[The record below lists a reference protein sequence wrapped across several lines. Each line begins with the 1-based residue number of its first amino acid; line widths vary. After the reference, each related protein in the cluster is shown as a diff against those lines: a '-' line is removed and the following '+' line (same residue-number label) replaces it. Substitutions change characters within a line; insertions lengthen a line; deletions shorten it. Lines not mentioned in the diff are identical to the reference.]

1 MKHHRTSE
9 PSQRQLRV
17 GEQIR
22 HILCE
27 TLRRGHFHSQ
37 LLMEEAGT
45 VTITEVRPSPDLK
58 HARAYVM
65 TLGGKQID
73 AVLEALNE
81 EARIFQKDIGRHSN
95 LKFTPKIRFVTDD
108 SFDQAQRIEQ
118 LLRGPLND
126 EAPHGDS
133 SDGE

>member
-1 MKHHRTSE
+1 MKHHTSE

-22 HILCE
+22 HILSE
-27 TLRRGHFHSQ
+27 TLQRGHFHSEI
-37 LLMEEAGT
+37 LIEESGR

-65 TLGGKQID
+65 TLGGGQIE
-73 AVLEALNE
+73 AVLEALND
-81 EARIFQKDIGRHSN
+81 EAHMFQKEINRQSN

-108 SFDQAQRIEQ
+108 SFEQAQRIEE
-118 LLRGPLND
+118 LLRGTP
-126 EAPHGDS
+126 
-133 SDGE
+133 SDNKSGG

>member
-1 MKHHRTSE
+1 MKHRTAE

-22 HILCE
+22 HILSE
-27 TLRRGHFHSQ
+27 TLQRGHFQSEI
-37 LLMEEAGT
+37 LIEESGR

-65 TLGGKQID
+65 TLGGQRID
-73 AVLEALNE
+73 AVLEALND
-81 EARIFQKDIGRHSN
+81 EARVFQKDIGRQSN

-108 SFDQAQRIEQ
+108 SFEQAQRIEE
-118 LLRGPLND
+118 LLRGTPD
-126 EAPHGDS
+126 DKKA
-133 SDGE
+133 GE